1 MFKQMTIGE
10 LNSETEVRKFV
21 RLAHEHL
28 ALVNMK
34 PAEPGFQKRDS
45 IRAQASYTIETQA
58 GFTPF
63 LQDLAKPEDFEGGTK

>member
-1 MFKQMTIGE
+1 MKAVITP
-10 LNSETEVRKFV
+10 TE
-21 RLAHEHL
+21 HE
-28 ALVNMK
+28 
-34 PAEPGFQKRDS
+34 KRDS